1 MNARGLWREQNA
13 DYVRVREDT
22 GCTWVSFKRM
32 RGHRVGRFRKFKT
45 AEADEWVWI
54 GCAATVAASDP
65 DERDPP

>member
-22 GCTWVSFKRM
+22 GCTWVSFNRM

-54 GCAATVAASDP
+54 GCAQ
-65 DERDPP
+65 